1 MSCLF
6 AVVNTRKG
14 VIPLDEKTYNHIHSL
29 VDEKIIKRELK
40 DYKPEFAM
48 TFVFPVKH
56 KEAITNLV
64 KNEGKKYIVRMIIN
78 EAVSYGN

>member
-1 MSCLF
+1 M
-6 AVVNTRKG
+6 
-14 VIPLDEKTYNHIHSL
+14 DEKTYNHIQNL

-48 TFVFPVKH
+48 TFVFPAEY
-56 KEAITNLV
+56 KEVVTNLV

>member
-6 AVVNTRKG
+6 AVVNIRKG
-14 VIPLDEKTYNHIHSL
+14 VIPLDEKTYNHIQNL

-40 DYKPEFAM
+40 NYKPEFAM
-48 TFVFPVKH
+48 TFVFPAEY
-56 KEAITNLV
+56 KEAVTHLV
-64 KNEGKKYIVRMIIN
+64 KVEGKKYVVRMIIN